1 MTGMMSAHETFQ
13 QAMIQEIKDEVKK
26 QDKMI
31 RLTPRLLG
39 VNMESWDILGEKGA
53 PSSRWDYF
61 LLRTNMISVFLITIL
76 SKLF

>member
-1 MTGMMSAHETFQ
+1 MSAHETFQ

-39 VNMESWDILGEKGA
+39 VNMESWDILGENGT
-53 PSSRWDYF
+53 PSSR
-61 LLRTNMISVFLITIL
+61 
-76 SKLF
+76 